1 MTEQATTE
9 RPATALGGQQ
19 TVSPMLSYED
29 VAAAIPWL
37 ERAFGF
43 SEDPGERYADAD
55 GKVSHAEL
63 QVGDGSVML
72 GWPGPDYQS
81 PKHHRAECASADRWM
96 SLPYVIDGVHVYVE
110 DVDAHCEQARSAG
123 ATILREPKT
132 EPYGRLYVA
141 EDLEGHRWMFNQPT
155 SS

>member
-1 MTEQATTE
+1 
-9 RPATALGGQQ
+9 
-19 TVSPMLSYED
+19 
-29 VAAAIPWL
+29 
-37 ERAFGF
+37 
-43 SEDPGERYADAD
+43 
-55 GKVSHAEL
+55 
-63 QVGDGSVML
+63 ML
-72 GWPGPDYQS
+72 GWQGPDYQS